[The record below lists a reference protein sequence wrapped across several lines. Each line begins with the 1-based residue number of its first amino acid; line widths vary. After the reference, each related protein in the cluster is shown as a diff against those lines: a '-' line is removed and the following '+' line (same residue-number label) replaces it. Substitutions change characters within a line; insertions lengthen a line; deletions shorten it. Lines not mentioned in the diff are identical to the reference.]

1 MQPIPAI
8 DLQDGRCVR
17 LYQGRFDAV
26 SHYESRPEELAARY
40 LALGAEWLHLVDLDG
55 ARNGAR
61 LNRAVVHG
69 IAALAPG
76 RVQVGGG
83 VRRIQDVETLLAFG
97 AGRVVVGST
106 AVERPE
112 EVCGWLE
119 RFGPERLVLAFDVR
133 TDAGGVPRV
142 QSHGWTRDTGLA
154 LNETLAAWAE
164 AGAIHVLCTDA
175 ERDGTMTGPNTE
187 LYADCVARFP
197 TLRVQASGGV
207 RDQADLEALRAAG
220 APAAIIGRALL
231 EGHITDEELR
241 TFLPAA

>member
-8 DLQDGRCVR
+8 DLKDGRCVR
-17 LYQGRFDAV
+17 LYKGHFDAV
-26 SHYESRPEELAARY
+26 SHYEPRPEELAARY
-40 LALGAEWLHLVDLDG
+40 LTLGAEWLHLVDLDG
-55 ARNGAR
+55 ARDGDR
-61 LNRAVVHG
+61 RNRAVVHG

-83 VRRIQDVETLLAFG
+83 VRRVQDVETLLAFG
-97 AGRVVVGST
+97 AGRVVIGSA

-112 EVCGWLE
+112 EVCDWLN
-119 RFGPERLVLAFDVR
+119 RFGAERIVLAFDVR
-133 TDAGGVPRV
+133 IDADGVRRV
-142 QSHGWTRDTGLA
+142 QSRGWTRDSGLV
-154 LNETLAAWAE
+154 LDETLAAWAE

-175 ERDGTMTGPNTE
+175 GRDGTMTGPNTE

-207 RDQADLEALRAAG
+207 RDHSDLEALRAAG
-220 APAAIIGRALL
+220 ATAAIIGRALL
-231 EGHITDEELR
+231 EGRITDEELR